1 MTFLTQAYTG
11 AIPQSTHKMESH
23 TSRPVVVPCF
33 SGQGSPATA
42 LALTR
47 QQALRDI
54 RSPHGNFL
62 LASCHEAFHAEVSKL
77 SEHELTESCI
87 SLIDFQ
93 EASSLLSFSSFY
105 EHNPTISGISLFLV
119 QALRYLAYLSTTE
132 ANSLSS
138 AETLRNANHHF
149 GVIGFSSGIITA
161 CVVGASGSV
170 LTFISNAVEAFRLAF
185 WIGMRSMQERTEE
198 LRSALVFP
206 DTQLPWSIV
215 CVGLT
220 KSDVLCFISDFETEN
235 NCGSSLHLTAVLD
248 DRCVTVSGRPDILHS
263 FSSSISKSCTI
274 HPTTM
279 DALYHA
285 HTLHRVHTQ
294 VLADV
299 VKHSI
304 RFPDF
309 SDLKFPVLSTISG
322 KCLLPDTGYPSLV
335 DAVLDMI
342 IVSPVDWMSMVQGFA
357 STVPAEAST
366 QILNFGPSPGL
377 LRTLEK
383 SLSTAT
389 CICTDVSVCGPG
401 STTEHNFKQEPIAIV
416 GMALRMPGAKNAS
429 ELWEILERG
438 ISTISEIPADRFQVT
453 QCTSSDTKRGR
464 TMKVHTGNFLEC
476 PDEFDHKY
484 FKVSPREARSMDPQ
498 QRILLHTAH
507 DALENAGYVPDATPS
522 FQRDTFGCFIGSATQ
537 DHADSLREDIDVHYS
552 TGTLKAFLS
561 GRISYAMQF
570 GGPSVVVDT
579 ACSSSIIAI
588 HQACRA
594 LMNQDCNAAIAGG
607 VNVMSSP
614 NMFIGLERGHFLSP
628 SGQCKSFDASA
639 DGYSRAEGCSLF
651 VLKRLSDAA
660 AESDNILGV
669 IRGVEVNQSGL
680 AHSITHPHV
689 PTQVALLKRL
699 LQKSGVDASRV
710 SVVEAHGT
718 GTQAGDSSE
727 LESIRAVL
735 CRARHSENP
744 LHITSIKAN
753 IGHLE
758 AASGAAGLAKLLL
771 MFQHDTIPAQI
782 SLNTLNPRIAPLEQ
796 DHTIIDTLPSPW
808 MSGTTPRIAVLN
820 NFGASGSNGALILE
834 EYPKQAKASAS
845 ATSYIFGVSA
855 KSREALEDLRLRYI
869 QWLRDARN
877 RLIPLRDI
885 AYTATAR
892 RQLHP
897 FRISVNA
904 GTKEQ
909 LVQAL
914 GNADIYHSERT
925 FGQAVFVFSGQ
936 GSYYRGMG
944 ALLYA
949 TSTVFQRCIDRCHR
963 YLVSKGFVSI
973 LPIIL
978 GDSDSP
984 DGGLDE
990 MEEFEAS
997 QTATL
1002 ALEFSLATLWIHWGL
1017 TPSAVIGHS
1026 LGEYAAL
1033 VVADVLSLEAALFLV
1048 ASRARF
1054 TWRSCALGA
1063 TGMLAIRLGEHEI
1076 KSILDTMSYP
1086 EISIACVN
1094 SDRASVVSG
1103 PLSQLHALSRELAAI
1118 GCKAVLLAVPYGYH
1132 SRAMDP
1138 VLDDLTQLART
1149 VPLSSPKIPVG
1160 STVLGQVVHA
1170 GDTSTFSATY
1180 FSSHCRLPVRFAPT
1194 VDALYKHPSLPQ
1206 IEAWIEMGPQASCLS
1221 MMQDCSVAHS
1231 DAVLLPSSSKYNNAW
1246 STLTAS
1252 LSQLYRTSAPV
1263 TWRNVY
1269 SELSPVTCTDLPPY
1283 PLESHKFWV
1292 QYREPSTQ
1300 SLSPSQNRTQSH
1312 LIHDYTMLRTWVQ
1325 YPSRENGNSASFDT
1339 PIDVLAPYIQGH
1351 KVAGHSLCPAS
1362 VYIEQALSGAEL
1374 SRRYL
1379 GFDFGNS
1386 MAVLRAV
1393 HFAKPLVYRH
1403 QVNRVVRTH
1412 ITIHEDGTG
1421 FFTITSR
1428 LQSSLEESVHVRGE
1442 IRFRSIREA
1451 AASLGSEFRL
1461 IARDSASEV
1470 GLGSGGQ
1477 AETFSAR
1484 TAYDVVFPRVVE
1496 YSERYR
1502 TIQSLT
1508 TSADGMDGVARVKL
1522 PSDDMG
1528 LSFAVHPIFVD
1539 TLLHV
1544 AGFLANLQGDI
1555 SDAYICSEIESFKML
1570 SGFIDQEQS
1579 YTVHCHGLWLSFDN
1593 IVITDAYAVQDQ
1605 EPRRVI
1611 AQLKGIQFKRVRLS
1625 SLARGL
1631 SSAADPSPT
1640 KTRKRTDSNA
1650 IISPVSPES
1659 IIFGRS
1665 RSSTQSTDRFCGVQI
1680 SDSGSSSR
1688 YSRPSSPDTLVSDDD
1703 TCARIRDIIAQVLG
1717 LPTLDIHDHSDFKSL
1732 GLDSLSSLEALQVLK
1747 TEFNVDLPHNIFAC
1761 CSTIASLNSFLD
1773 SPPSPILERNRTS
1786 TETLRLTS
1794 FDARLSRLQ
1803 FKQDETAVPLL
1814 LIHDGSGLISHYES
1828 LLPLQREVLAFANPR
1843 LITGGKW
1850 ETLEQMAESYAD
1862 VVLGAIPDQ
1871 IIIGGWS
1878 FGGILAFEIAR
1889 RLVRHGRHVLGVI
1902 LIDSPCPGKHVS
1914 LPTSVIEH
1922 ITKSHSRG
1930 CDSETM
1936 RLVEKQFR
1944 ESSRLLSVYNPSL
1957 EDDFKVPIVLL
1968 RSSGGFAP
1976 SGLNDIPDW
1985 LQHREEEDV
1994 VISEWE
2000 AFTHSTVKTWLI
2012 PGNHFEPFDAENVDR
2027 TSQQLMDA
2035 CHYVE
2040 SIY

>member
-1 MTFLTQAYTG
+1 MNRSKAYTG
-11 AIPQSTHKMESH
+11 AIPQSTYKMESH
-23 TSRPVVVPCF
+23 TSRPVVVPLF
-33 SGQGSPATA
+33 SGQGSTATT

-54 RSPHGNFL
+54 RSPHGHL
-62 LASCHEAFHAEVSKL
+62 LLTSCHEAFYAEVSKL
-77 SEHELTESCI
+77 SEHELSESYI

-105 EHNPTISGISLFLV
+105 EHNPIISGISLFLV

-132 ANSLSS
+132 ASGLSS
-138 AETLRNANHHF
+138 TEILRNTNHHF
-149 GVIGFSSGIITA
+149 GVVGFSSGIITA

-185 WIGMRSMQERTEE
+185 WIGMRSMQERTQE
-198 LRSALVFP
+198 LRSALMFP

-220 KSDVLCFISDFETEN
+220 KPDVLCFISDFEIEN

-248 DRCVTVSGRPDILHS
+248 DRCLTVSGRPDILHR
-263 FSSSISKSCTI
+263 FSSSISRSCTT

-279 DALYHA
+279 DTLYHA
-285 HTLHRVHTQ
+285 HTLRRVHTQ

-299 VKHSI
+299 AKYSI

-309 SDLKFPVLSTISG
+309 SDLRYPVLSTISG
-322 KCLLPDTGYPSLV
+322 KCLLPDAGYPSLV

-342 IVSPVDWMSMVQGFA
+342 IVSPADWMSVVQGLA
-357 STVPAEAST
+357 SAVPVDASI
-366 QILNFGPSPGL
+366 QILNFGPGPGL

-389 CICTDVSVCGPG
+389 CVCTDVSVCGPS

-416 GMALRMPGAKNAS
+416 GMALRMPGAKNAN

-438 ISTISEIPADRFQVT
+438 ISTISEIPADRFQVA
-453 QCTSSDTKRGR
+453 QYTSSDTKRGR

-476 PDEFDHKY
+476 PYDFDYKY

-537 DHADSLREDIDVHYS
+537 DHADNLREDIDVHYS

-579 ACSSSIIAI
+579 ACSSSIVAI

-594 LMNQDCNAAIAGG
+594 LMNRDCSAAIAGG

-651 VLKRLSDAA
+651 ILKRLSDAV
-660 AESDNILGV
+660 AENDNILGV

-680 AHSITHPHV
+680 AHSITHPHA

-699 LQKSGVDASRV
+699 LQKSSVDASRV

-727 LESIRAVL
+727 LESIRTVL
-735 CRARHSENP
+735 CRARDSENP

-782 SLNTLNPRIAPLEQ
+782 SLKTLNPRIASLEQ
-796 DHTIIDTLPSPW
+796 DYTIIDTLPSPW

-845 ATSYIFGVSA
+845 ATSYIFGISA
-855 KSREALEDLRLRYI
+855 KSREVLEDLRLRYI

-892 RQLHP
+892 RQLYP

-904 GTKEQ
+904 GSKEQ

-914 GNADIYHSERT
+914 GNADIYHFERT

-944 ALLYA
+944 ALLYS

-963 YLVSKGFVSI
+963 YLVSKGFVGI

-978 GDSDSP
+978 GDSDSA

-1076 KSILDTMSYP
+1076 KSILETTSYS

-1094 SDRASVVSG
+1094 SHRASVVSG
-1103 PLSQLHALSRELAAI
+1103 PLSQLHALSRELATT
-1118 GCKAVLLAVPYGYH
+1118 GCKAVLLTVPYGYH

-1160 STVLGQVVHA
+1160 STVLGRVVHA
-1170 GDTSTFSATY
+1170 GDTSTFNATY

-1194 VDALYKHPSLPQ
+1194 VDALCKHPSLPQ

-1221 MMQDCSVAHS
+1221 MIQDCSAAHS

-1263 TWRNVY
+1263 TWRNVC
-1269 SELSPVTCTDLPPY
+1269 SELSLVTCTDLPPY
-1283 PLESHKFWV
+1283 PLEGHKFWV
-1292 QYREPSTQ
+1292 QHREPSTQ
-1300 SLSPSQNRTQSH
+1300 SLSPPQNRIQSH
-1312 LIHDYTMLRTWVQ
+1312 LIHDYTMLQMWVQ
-1325 YPSRENGNSASFDT
+1325 YPSCENGNSASFDT
-1339 PIDVLAPYIQGH
+1339 PIDVLVPYIQGH

-1386 MAVLRAV
+1386 MAVLRGV

-1428 LQSSLEESVHVRGE
+1428 LQSTLEESVHVRGE
-1442 IRFRSIREA
+1442 IRFRSIREM
-1451 AASLGSEFRL
+1451 AASLGSEFLL

-1470 GLGSGGQ
+1470 GLRDGCQ

-1528 LSFAVHPIFVD
+1528 LSFAAHPIFVD

-1570 SGFIDQEQS
+1570 SELIDQEQS
-1579 YTVHCHGLWLSFDN
+1579 YTVHCHGSWLSFDN
-1593 IVITDAYAVQDQ
+1593 IIITDAYAVRDQ
-1605 EPRRVI
+1605 EPRRFI

-1631 SSAADPSPT
+1631 SSAADPSPA
-1640 KTRKRTDSNA
+1640 KTRQRTDSNA

-1665 RSSTQSTDRFCGVQI
+1665 RSSTQSTDQFCGVQI

-1688 YSRPSSPDTLVSDDD
+1688 CSRPSSPDTLVSDDD
-1703 TCARIRDIIAQVLG
+1703 TGTRIRYIIAQVLG
-1717 LPTLDIHDHSDFKSL
+1717 LPTLDIHNHSDFKSL
-1732 GLDSLSSLEALQVLK
+1732 GLDSLSSLEALQALK
-1747 TEFNVDLPHNIFAC
+1747 TEFNVDLPHNTFAY

-1773 SPPSPILERNRTS
+1773 SPPSPVLERNRTS

-1794 FDARLSRLQ
+1794 FDTRLARLQ
-1803 FKQDETAVPLL
+1803 VKQDKTAVPLL
-1814 LIHDGSGLISHYES
+1814 LIHDGSGLTSHYES
-1828 LLPLQREVLAFANPR
+1828 LLPLHREVFALANPR

-1850 ETLEQMAESYAD
+1850 ETLEQMAESYTD

-1889 RLVRHGRHVLGVI
+1889 RLVRHGRHVLGII
-1902 LIDSPCPGKHVS
+1902 LIDSPCPGKHGS

-1944 ESSRLLSVYNPSL
+1944 ESSRLLSAYNPFL
-1957 EDDFKVPIVLL
+1957 EDDFRVPIVLL
-1968 RSSGGFAP
+1968 RSSEGFTP
-1976 SGLNDIPDW
+1976 SGLNDVPDW
-1985 LQHREEEDV
+1985 LQHREKEDV
-1994 VISEWE
+1994 VIAEWE
-2000 AFTHSTVKTWLI
+2000 AFTHSTVKTWSI

-2027 TSQQLMDA
+2027 TSQQLIDA
-2035 CHYVE
+2035 CHHVE